1 MEADYSD
8 ILEEEERA
16 RQIGNREDEE
26 ERMRQ
31 REVRK
36 RIKYKRLLEAGEDVL
51 LGDVSSDPSSD
62 EGLYWTIL
70 HKKHLS

>member
-26 ERMRQ
+26 ERMR
-31 REVRK
+31 
-36 RIKYKRLLEAGEDVL
+36 
-51 LGDVSSDPSSD
+51 
-62 EGLYWTIL
+62 
-70 HKKHLS
+70 